1 MLNAGEDTEILDD
14 SDIAGENVNVQP
26 LWETVWPFLVK
37 LNVQFPYELATA
49 LLGIYPR
56 EMETYVRAK
65 LEHQRS

>member
-1 MLNAGEDTEILDD
+1 MLNAGKDAEILDD
-14 SDIAGENVNVQP
+14 SDVTGENVNVQL

-37 LNVQFPYELATA
+37 LNMQFPYELAVA

-56 EMETYVRAK
+56 EMETYVHAK